1 MPEATPT
8 SVTVR
13 FTNLPAAIDW
23 FRYARRD
30 GHVPFESGLR
40 AVHATPNPEPVDH
53 LLVTSRPSPSSGW
66 TDPPLTP
73 SDQHWVSQT
82 HAGISELGP
91 VLINQAFADL
101 GAAIDWFAAARRKDY
116 LPVRSGLRRPASDL
130 EVTGVTVLAVNADSR
145 LTGWLVPPPQP
156 PTRARISRHSAELLA
171 RHELQVRGGLRA
183 TADNTAASDDR
194 AA

>member
-8 SVTVR
+8 TVTVR
-13 FTNLPAAIDW
+13 FTNLRTAIDW

-40 AVHATPNPEPVDH
+40 SADATPNPEPVDH
-53 LLVTSRPSPSSGW
+53 LLVAFQSSPSSGW

-73 SDQHWVSQT
+73 SDPDWVSQT
-82 HAGISELGP
+82 HAGISEWGP
-91 VLINQAFADL
+91 VLINQAFADI

-116 LPVRSGLRRPASDL
+116 LPVRSGLRRPASDS
-130 EVTGVTVLAVNADSR
+130 EVTGVTALAVNADSR

-156 PTRARISRHSAELLA
+156 PTRARISRRSAELLA
-171 RHELQVRGGLRA
+171 LHELQVRGGLRA
-183 TADNTAASDDR
+183 ASDNAAAADDR